1 MYLISQLYRIISS
14 SNHVSI
20 SRLRQALQAVL
31 TRHNILRTAL
41 YLDNNGTIVQHC
53 LDTTITND
61 DTKSNG
67 FSIINLP
74 SHHDDDH
81 KINAAINDIIHHSDL
96 FDLSQGRVIRCH
108 ILRHCRPDDDVS
120 FENDDLLYK
129 NDFIL
134 FSMHHSAFDGTSRA
148 IFLHDLAL
156 AYESDCLLPMIDNTL
171 QYIDYAVHE
180 RVMDVTSSR
189 EFWHSQLE
197 GYNLERSL
205 SLPVDRHRSS
215 TGQRSGFA
223 STFQISFDNNI
234 STAFLNYAS
243 LHQVTPFQLGLA
255 TFYAFLFKLSH
266 GETDLCIT
274 SINANRYR
282 TELQNMIG
290 MFVATLPYRIELDP
304 QWSFDELVKHVREK
318 SLSILEH
325 SHYSLQQILADFQLN
340 QSNVSFLETMFDFI
354 TVSTYVDS
362 FSLNDTNLKQISIG
376 QPYQMAKFDFSMT
389 FIYNSI
395 SNENQL
401 SCFLVCSS
409 DIFDKI
415 TVTHFAQR
423 FEYFLDQI
431 FGTEPNAN
439 MRDDSIISI
448 NKLSLILPEEAREM
462 QTIIFRRMENIGN
475 EGM

>member
-1 MYLISQLYRIISS
+1 
-14 SNHVSI
+14 
-20 SRLRQALQAVL
+20 
-31 TRHNILRTAL
+31 
-41 YLDNNGTIVQHC
+41 
-53 LDTTITND
+53 
-61 DTKSNG
+61 
-67 FSIINLP
+67 
-74 SHHDDDH
+74 
-81 KINAAINDIIHHSDL
+81 
-96 FDLSQGRVIRCH
+96 
-108 ILRHCRPDDDVS
+108 
-120 FENDDLLYK
+120 
-129 NDFIL
+129 
-134 FSMHHSAFDGTSRA
+134 
-148 IFLHDLAL
+148 
-156 AYESDCLLPMIDNTL
+156 
-171 QYIDYAVHE
+171 
-180 RVMDVTSSR
+180 
-189 EFWHSQLE
+189 
-197 GYNLERSL
+197 
-205 SLPVDRHRSS
+205 
-215 TGQRSGFA
+215 
-223 STFQISFDNNI
+223 
-234 STAFLNYAS
+234 
-243 LHQVTPFQLGLA
+243 
-255 TFYAFLFKLSH
+255 
-266 GETDLCIT
+266 
-274 SINANRYR
+274 
-282 TELQNMIG
+282 
-290 MFVATLPYRIELDP
+290 
-304 QWSFDELVKHVREK
+304 VREK

-354 TVSTYVDS
+354 TISTYVDS

-448 NKLSLILPEEAREM
+448 NKLSVILPEEAREM